1 MNFKKIFKKKLGD
14 SYYKYRLK
22 YILAKIFGN
31 HYLSIRKKLKVI
43 TSKLNLFKIN
53 FIKKNLNKKIA
64 HQSIISK
71 ETGLLIDLTKDNFLS
86 YHLRPKKAENF
97 NLESTCNIDE
107 KIAIIIQGPIKE
119 KFDFLNNTLKIYKK
133 IFKNSIIII
142 STWENENI
150 NQIKSL
156 IDKNIYVI
164 FNKEPIFSRSNI
176 NHQLISTHEGLSLA
190 LQKGA
195 KFTLKTRSDVRISKN
210 NLETFLI
217 SLSQTFPVKKNEL
230 INSRII
236 VPSLVT
242 FKYRIFSLS
251 DIVMFGETNDLLV
264 YFDKQFYEESL
275 SIMGIKKENI
285 LKNNTPVVA
294 EIFLCSR
301 FIGKIENDIKW
312 DLDNWWRCL
321 KDYFCIID
329 NSSLDL
335 FWYKYDWEVEYRYHK
350 TYSKK
355 LSRAINFNEWLSLYN
370 NCQNNWHFYSKNHEM
385 FEKLKKFDNK
395 YKGKNL
401 FKD

>member
-1 MNFKKIFKKKLGD
+1 MFKKTLKNLLGD
-14 SYYKYRLK
+14 NYYNFRLK
-22 YILAKIFGN
+22 HILQKIFGDSFLTK
-31 HYLSIRKKLKVI
+31 HRKWKVLAQKFSFFK
-43 TSKLNLFKIN
+43 TNLDRTIAGQSL
-53 FIKKNLNKKIA
+53 IKKEK
-64 HQSIISK
+64 
-71 ETGLLIDLTKDNFLS
+71 GFLIDLTFNNYLS
-86 YHLRPKKAENF
+86 YHLRPKLSQDF
-97 NLESTCNIDE
+97 ILESTC
-107 KIAIIIQGPIKE
+107 KITDKFAIIVQGPIGENFNFLKNSLEIYE
-119 KFDFLNNTLKIYKK
+119 KT
-133 IFKNSIIII
+133 FKNSIIII

-150 NQIKSL
+150 NLIKQL
-156 IDKNIYVI
+156 EKKNVHII
-164 FNKEPIFSRSNI
+164 LNKEVKKSRSNI
-176 NHQLISTHEGLSLA
+176 NSQIISTNTALHFAKSLNV
-190 LQKGA
+190 KYC
-195 KFTLKTRSDVRISKN
+195 LKSRADIRIYNN

-217 SLSQTFPVKKNEL
+217 SILKLFPVKENK
-230 INSRII
+230 ISKSRII
-236 VPSLVT
+236 FPSILT
-242 FKYRIFSLS
+242 YKFFLYHATDLM
-251 DIVMFGETNDLLV
+251 MFGETDDLIN
-264 YFDKQFYEESL
+264 YWDKETYETGLEKLGLNEEDFY
-275 SIMGIKKENI
+275 INQ
-285 LKNNTPVVA
+285 TPLCP
-294 EIFLCSR
+294 ETFLCSR